1 LCSTD
6 INQILKLN
14 GIAHEYASVV
24 KHPDV
29 CKTAIT
35 SYHIACAV
43 NPIYNLVVMEQNNRV
58 ILWDFEGTLVDR
70 PGRWRSAL
78 MEVLDLN
85 EPDHQVEMEQ
95 IRPYLRDGFPWHHP
109 DEPHTHLSNSQ
120 EWWSHVGRIFT
131 RAYQGS
137 GFSFERAEELASL
150 VRNTF
155 INPDRFILYED
166 TIPALSNL
174 AEKGWKHVILSNHVP
189 ELSSIVEGVGLSPYI
204 DYCISSGSTG
214 YEKPNPK
221 VFQYALELV
230 RHPEYVWMV
239 GDNSDA
245 DIRGAESVGIPAIL
259 VRGQKDDSV
268 TYYASDLLEAAK
280 IIEPALT

>member
-1 LCSTD
+1 
-6 INQILKLN
+6 
-14 GIAHEYASVV
+14 
-24 KHPDV
+24 
-29 CKTAIT
+29 
-35 SYHIACAV
+35 
-43 NPIYNLVVMEQNNRV
+43 MEQNNRV

-120 EWWSHVGRIFT
+120 EWWSHMGRIFT

-189 ELSSIVEGVGLSPYI
+189 ELPDIVAGIGLSPYI
-204 DYCISSGSTG
+204 DWCMSSAFIG

-221 VFQYALELV
+221 AFYIALETV
-230 RHPEYVWMV
+230 GNPEKVWMV
-239 GDNSDA
+239 GDNPEA
-245 DIRGAESVGIPAIL
+245 DIRGAESIGIPAIL
-259 VRGQKDDSV
+259 VRNQQYQNAK
-268 TYYASDLLEAAK
+268 YYAQDLMQAVS
-280 IIEPALT
+280 IIESI